1 LLQRGNVSGCNRIL
15 APTAWKLQA
24 SYHQQALSSMSQTPA
39 SPASKRPE
47 FRNINAL
54 KDLPTYRLPAAGIV
68 SILHRISGALM
79 FLLLPFIIWMFDTS
93 VSSEISFARF
103 TGVFDA
109 GAGFLPGWFIKLVA
123 LALIWAYLHHLIAG
137 LRHLWMDVSHAAVSK
152 EFGRTSA
159 VVTLVSSVGLTLVL
173 GAKLFGLY

>member
-1 LLQRGNVSGCNRIL
+1 MTEIAR
-15 APTAWKLQA
+15 
-24 SYHQQALSSMSQTPA
+24 
-39 SPASKRPE
+39 KRPE

-54 KDLPTYRLPAAGIV
+54 TDLPSYRLPLAGWV

-103 TGVFDA
+103 KQAFNAGV
-109 GAGFLPGWFIKLVA
+109 GFVPGWFLKLVA
-123 LALIWAYLHHLIAG
+123 LALIWAFVHHLIAG
-137 LRHLWMDVSHAAVSK
+137 ARHLYMEVTLSLSK
-152 EFGRTSA
+152 EFGRSTA
-159 VVTLVSSVGLTLVL
+159 AGTLVLSLGLTVVL